1 MKRGRE
7 QSVREV
13 VVAQFHK
20 SPLST
25 RILQGIAVAVW
36 LMLFWYVVRGGL
48 ARHLSMRAGALLI
61 LTVGVAGGV
70 GGGTYYAT
78 DRLRASGGGGE
89 TIANLITAGAF
100 FIVAFAMLA
109 LVTRW
114 L

>member
-89 TIANLITAGAF
+89 TIANLITVGAF
-100 FIVAFAMLA
+100 FVVAFAMLA
-109 LVTRW
+109 LVARW